1 MNWSSLYWHRGQTK
15 GSTATAPSLRTSF
28 LQAHSTTTKKS
39 IRDAPTTTSRS
50 ILLEASSSLSGPA
63 LYSVAFSS
71 DSSFRLEN
79 VSGPIFSLIM
89 NLFLLSVSAT
99 KAVVALC
106 DQHVVKMI
114 LETAQI
120 LYCAHHIMSPDALTS
135 SVAVYNAS
143 RADGIR
149 PYKATHKMHPISL
162 WVRAHPYH
170 YSWACEY
177 ALIMCK
183 EYTLRFGK
191 THKTEQHLQFL
202 RQLGYPSVGADYRPA
217 APKKQTKD
225 WVHATT
231 GIPEVFFYFPLCMPE
246 EHYCRDPDGQYNA
259 VRSYRSF
266 YSNKDFAMRYAHSME
281 PEWRKSLRKE

>member
-1 MNWSSLYWHRGQTK
+1 
-15 GSTATAPSLRTSF
+15 
-28 LQAHSTTTKKS
+28 
-39 IRDAPTTTSRS
+39 
-50 ILLEASSSLSGPA
+50 
-63 LYSVAFSS
+63 
-71 DSSFRLEN
+71 
-79 VSGPIFSLIM
+79 M

-114 LETAQI
+114 LEAAQI
-120 LYCAHHIMSPDALTS
+120 LYCTHHTMSPDALTS

-143 RADGIR
+143 RAESIR

-191 THKTEQHLQFL
+191 THKTEQHLHFL

-225 WVHATT
+225 WVYATT

-281 PEWRKSLRKE
+281 PEWRKSLRKQ